1 MLKWAKVEDETT
13 GICSVGIGT
22 NELFY
27 QSIGMTQLDVEQ
39 AYDGNWYLADKVPV
53 QPEVPLEQLKEEK
66 LNKLKEIA
74 DGFEQNV
81 CKQMQIKSSIG
92 YLMDADRRSQQNVQ
106 GQLSLMQDLALE
118 TVSYRCGD
126 NVIRELTL
134 GQLQTL
140 YKEMLINGQNLY
152 TQKWTLGNAINAAE
166 TAEDVEAIEIT
177 FTMMDFSAN

>member
-1 MLKWAKVEDETT
+1 MLKYAKVENEET
-13 GICSVGIGT
+13 GLVSVGTGT
-22 NELFY
+22 NEAFY
-27 QSIGMTQLDVEQ
+27 QSIGMTLLDVAQ
-39 AYDGNWYLADKVPV
+39 GYDGAWYLVDKAPV
-53 QPEVPLEQLKEEK
+53 QPLEEVRESK
-66 LNKLKEIA
+66 LNELSAKA
-74 DGFEQNV
+74 NTFEQNV
-81 CKQMQIKSSIG
+81 CKEMLIQSSLG
-92 YLMDADRRSQQNVQ
+92 YPMDADRRSQQNVQ

-177 FTMMDFSAN
+177 FTMMDFSAA